1 MRLITWAAAWS
12 GAPESATERPF
23 SKRSV
28 PPHLVHAI
36 DQERLHWALYIKGL
50 DRGRAMFFCRD
61 HQAVGRTNEDGVGP
75 RANVMGRDFN
85 IHAALREIERVAPH
99 PALLPR
105 GREAQ
110 RRMRDV
116 ERWFCQEVAPAV
128 LWRLNPPVS
137 SQLNEQSDPDNASMY
152 APIRKA
158 LDLVAGLT
166 RKHCCLMGEE
176 LTFADIAA
184 ASVLAPVAREMGWAW
199 ADTQGTAARVFH
211 TSGSWREHPGA
222 AWVRE
227 FYEQHGTSAKQAEEP
242 QRAWLP

>member
-1 MRLITWAAAWS
+1 
-12 GAPESATERPF
+12 
-23 SKRSV
+23 
-28 PPHLVHAI
+28 
-36 DQERLHWALYIKGL
+36 
-50 DRGRAMFFCRD
+50 MFFCRD

-184 ASVLAPVAREMGWAW
+184 ASVLAPVAR
-199 ADTQGTAARVFH
+199 
-211 TSGSWREHPGA
+211 
-222 AWVRE
+222 
-227 FYEQHGTSAKQAEEP
+227 
-242 QRAWLP
+242 